1 MATAI
6 SKEAFIQ
13 ACNARKKEEELQRQR
28 EREEQRRREEE
39 ERRRQEEQRR
49 REEEERRR
57 QEEQRRQEREAR
69 LDREFRTTVNKL
81 PVDCKDDFVYNNN
94 LYRIDFK
101 NRRFIKEKTNAGG
114 GTQVIGRPPVGGG
127 SVVERPPERNIRASG
142 RRSFINEQ
150 LGIGV

>member
-13 ACNARKKEEELQRQR
+13 ACNAKKRQEELQRER

-39 ERRRQEEQRR
+39 ERRR
-49 REEEERRR
+49 EEEERRR
-57 QEEQRRQEREAR
+57 QEEQRKQEREAR

-81 PVDCKDDFVYNNN
+81 PLDCKDDFVYNGNV
-94 LYRIDFK
+94 YRIDFE
-101 NRRFIKEKTNAGG
+101 NRRFIKQKSGSNR
-114 GTQVIGRPPVGGG
+114 GTQIIGTPTSGAGSITQRPPQ
-127 SVVERPPERNIRASG
+127 RNMRASG

-150 LGIGV
+150 LGIDI